1 MNGVEEL
8 SIRDVEGGAVIS
20 VKAVAGASRDRIVG
34 VLGDCLKIATAAPA
48 EKGKA
53 NAHIAAILADA
64 VGVAV
69 KDVTLVTG
77 QTNPRKE
84 FRIDGLS
91 ANELRHRLAR
101 VGYN

>member
-53 NAHIAAILADA
+53 NARIAAILAKA
-64 VGVAV
+64 SGVSPRNV
-69 KDVTLVTG
+69 QLVSG
-77 QTNPRKE
+77 PTNPRKE

-91 ANELRHRLAR
+91 ANELCRRLAR
-101 VGYN
+101 VG